1 MSWSYVT
8 KLLKQS
14 CPDLGR
20 ERIAQMSNYNQ
31 RAFGSDIYTLIR
43 AARMTEAERDSAVKA
58 MHDAEAIADAI
69 LWVRNKLAALG
80 NFFLHPSLKH

>member
-1 MSWSYVT
+1 
-8 KLLKQS
+8 
-14 CPDLGR
+14 
-20 ERIAQMSNYNQ
+20 
-31 RAFGSDIYTLIR
+31 
-43 AARMTEAERDSAVKA
+43 MTEAERDSAVKA